1 MESYCGER
9 VTSRAER
16 TQILPA
22 LKGKEINKWRW
33 KKRGRPLL
41 LLQKPIGDDAAASER
56 GRQSFSMMTPMASA
70 V

>member
-16 TQILPA
+16 TQILPT
-22 LKGKEINKWRW
+22 LKGNEIKKWRW

-56 GRQSFSMMTPMASA
+56 CGPLSMMTPMASA